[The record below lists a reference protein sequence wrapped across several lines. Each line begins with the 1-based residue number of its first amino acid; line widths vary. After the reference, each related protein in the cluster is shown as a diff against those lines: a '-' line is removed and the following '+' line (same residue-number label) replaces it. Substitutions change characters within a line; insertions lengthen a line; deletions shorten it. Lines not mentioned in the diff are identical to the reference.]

1 MIKLKDSEYAVFYK
15 TYINTLIDNEFDI
28 IENMEASYTA
38 AKNLFEN
45 LPPEK
50 QLFSYAPGKWTIKEL
65 VQHLID
71 TERVFA
77 YRALCFSRNDV
88 AELPGFDENQFIDNC
103 NANDRPFGE
112 LLSEF
117 DVIRASSVALFR
129 SFTDE
134 MLLRKGIANG
144 NSMSVRAVGY
154 IISGHLLHHLQVI
167 KQRYL

>member
-1 MIKLKDSEYAVFYK
+1 MIKLSDSEYAVFYK

>member
-167 KQRYL
+167 KQCYL

>member
-28 IENMEASYTA
+28 IENLEASYTA